1 MRCQVVVSVLVLAL
15 IVPSVAGAKPKKS
28 NGCTMTQIQ
37 SAAASAC
44 MAKLDADVSS
54 GSPTQHFL
62 YCSST
67 GAMLCCEYTSSGGVV
82 DHSCTVVGIRQVGK
96 GLVPNGTLIVRP

>member
-1 MRCQVVVSVLVLAL
+1 MRHQVVVSVLALVL

-28 NGCTMTQIQ
+28 NGCTMAQIQ

-44 MAKLDADVSS
+44 MAKLDADVMS
-54 GSPTQHFL
+54 GNPTTHAL

-67 GAMLCCEYTSSGGVV
+67 GALLCCEYTATGQVV
-82 DHSCTVVGIRQVGK
+82 DHSCTVVGIRRVNN
-96 GLVPNGTLIVRP
+96 GLVPNGTLTVRP